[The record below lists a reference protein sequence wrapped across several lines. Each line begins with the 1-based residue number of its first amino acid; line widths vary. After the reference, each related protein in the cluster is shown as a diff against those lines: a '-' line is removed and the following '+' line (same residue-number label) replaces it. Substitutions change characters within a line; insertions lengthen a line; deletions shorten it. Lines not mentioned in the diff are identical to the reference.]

1 MAGPSKLN
9 LRVTKFLVSLSS
21 LRSPVKVR
29 QVGDPVLRCV
39 AHPVDKEFLQT
50 REFKKFTDLMVK
62 TMRMNKGVGIA
73 APQIGQS
80 LQIFA
85 MEFSEKHLHAIR
97 KRGIKEEVLQAME
110 MSVFPLKIFVNPEFK
125 VIDPKI
131 IEFPE
136 GCMSIPGFKGIVPRY
151 RGVELEA
158 MDEKGE
164 EVTCKAYGW
173 PARIIQHEVDH
184 LNGTLYTTK
193 MNPETFENLYWKLN
207 A

>member
-1 MAGPSKLN
+1 MTGSSKLN

-29 QVGDPVLRCV
+29 QVGDPVLQCI
-39 AHPVDKEFLQT
+39 AQPVDKEFIQT
-50 REFKKFTDLMVK
+50 REFKKVTDLMVK
-62 TMRMNKGVGIA
+62 TMRINKGVGIA
-73 APQIGQS
+73 APQIGES

-97 KRGIKEEVLQAME
+97 KRGIKEEVLQTME

-158 MDEKGE
+158 MDENGE
-164 EVTCKAYGW
+164 EVTWKAYGW

-184 LNGTLYTTK
+184 LNGTLYIKK